1 VALDNQ
7 PKGQSDPITQI
18 IQAATGVKSRN
29 ALLTVAIGIGGYVAK
44 FVQQTAEDIRQ
55 IRYELVSFNE
65 SLKQVKENQRDH
77 ESRLRFLEIEGIKKR
92 RK

>member
-7 PKGQSDPITQI
+7 PKGQGDPITQI